1 MFRLIR
7 SFDTGHG
14 NPIGAACF
22 TSPVENNHNELRAT
36 GDRETVLGSR
46 LYREE
51 RAMPQSHQLFAALP
65 PLSGYITPIACKF
78 CSAKAHLIQFSTH
91 PELNAELR
99 TFECEQCG
107 KQTDMIVLRE

>member
-46 LYREE
+46 LYREGA
-51 RAMPQSHQLFAALP
+51 RHVA
-65 PLSGYITPIACKF
+65 ITPAIYCPPTVGRATSRRLLANTAARKR
-78 CSAKAHLIQFSTH
+78 I
-91 PELNAELR
+91 
-99 TFECEQCG
+99 
-107 KQTDMIVLRE
+107 